1 MFKPAAQIKVLFVGH
16 EQRSRD
22 TYSEVFHTA
31 GYGVHAVP
39 VEALAITL
47 KATNFD
53 VLVMD
58 HTLSEQE
65 RKAGIYIAHQLVPKM
80 HTLVLHSSGTGCGA
94 DMVVDSREE
103 ASVILEALA
112 KLLDHAP

>member
-1 MFKPAAQIKVLFVGH
+1 MFKAAPQIKVLFVSH
-16 EQRSRD
+16 QQRSRD
-22 TYSEVFHTA
+22 TYSDVFHTA

-39 VEALAITL
+39 VEALAITV

-58 HTLSEQE
+58 DTLSEQE
-65 RKAGIYIAHQLVPKM
+65 RKAGVYIAHQLVPKM
-80 HTLVLHSSGTGCGA
+80 HTLVLDSIGTGCGA
-94 DMVVDSREE
+94 DVVLESPGG

>member
-1 MFKPAAQIKVLFVGH
+1 MFKSARQMKVLFVSH
-16 EQRSRD
+16 ERRSRD

-39 VEALAITL
+39 VEALAITV

-80 HTLVLHSSGTGCGA
+80 HTLVLDSSGTGCGA
-94 DMVVDSREE
+94 DMVLESR
-103 ASVILEALA
+103 AGAPAILEALA
-112 KLLDHAP
+112 KLLEHAP